1 MEQPTH
7 PAAAPTVGPGPANG
21 AAPGTDA
28 GIDSGIA
35 GLESVFA
42 DLEARLD
49 ALIEARLEHLETRR
63 AASERAEL
71 ARRFA
76 AEHPDFETLRDNGDL
91 AARQRENPLLDEVG
105 AYFAH
110 HLAEVEKASQE
121 EAECVRQKALAEGE
135 AMAMERLRARRGR
148 VALDAPAAAP
158 MRGRSDDPQLEAPDR
173 FGGVH
178 AVLAARMAARRR
190 DAGL

>member
-7 PAAAPTVGPGPANG
+7 PVATPTPGPGDGPRT
-21 AAPGTDA
+21 APETTAGSDA
-28 GIDSGIA
+28 GIA

-49 ALIEARLEHLETRR
+49 ALIEARLENLEARR
-63 AASERAEL
+63 AAAERAEL
-71 ARRFA
+71 AERFS
-76 AEHPDFETLRDNGDL
+76 AEHPDFETLRENGAL

-110 HLAEVEKASQE
+110 HLAQAGKASAE
-121 EAECVRQKALAEGE
+121 ETERVRQKALAEGE
-135 AMAMERLRARRGR
+135 AAAMERLRARRGS

-158 MRGRSDDPQLEAPDR
+158 RRGRSDDPQLEAPDR

>member
-7 PAAAPTVGPGPANG
+7 PTAAPTAGPGPATG
-21 AAPGTDA
+21 AAPGPDA
-28 GIDSGIA
+28 GSDPGIA
-35 GLESVFA
+35 GLESVFS

-49 ALIEARLEHLETRR
+49 ALIEARLENLEARR
-63 AASERAEL
+63 AASQRAEL
-71 ARRFA
+71 AQRFA
-76 AEHPDFETLRDNGDL
+76 AEHPDFETLRENGAL
-91 AARQRENPLLDEVG
+91 AARQRENPLLGEVG

-110 HLAEVEKASQE
+110 HLAEAGKASQE
-121 EAECVRQKALAEGE
+121 EAARVRQDALAEGE
-135 AMAMERLRARRGR
+135 ARAMERLRARRGS

-158 MRGRSDDPQLEAPDR
+158 RRGRADDPQLEAPDR

>member
-7 PAAAPTVGPGPANG
+7 PAAATTAGPGPATG
-21 AAPGTDA
+21 AASGADA
-28 GIDSGIA
+28 GIDFGIA
-35 GLESVFA
+35 GLESLFA

-49 ALIEARLEHLETRR
+49 ALIQARLENLEARR
-63 AASERAEL
+63 AASQRAEL
-71 ARRFA
+71 AQRFA
-76 AEHPDFETLRDNGDL
+76 AEHPDFETLRKNGAL
-91 AARQRENPLLDEVG
+91 AARQRENPLLGEVG

-110 HLAEVEKASQE
+110 HLAEAGKANQE
-121 EAECVRQKALAEGE
+121 ETERVRQKALAEGE
-135 AMAMERLRARRGR
+135 AAAMERLRARRGS
-148 VALDAPAAAP
+148 VALGAPTAAP
-158 MRGRSDDPQLEAPDR
+158 QRGRSGDPQLEAPDR

>member
-7 PAAAPTVGPGPANG
+7 PAAAPTAGPAPG
-21 AAPGTDA
+21 AAPGPEAGTDP
-28 GIDSGIA
+28 GIA
-35 GLESVFA
+35 GLESVFS

-49 ALIEARLEHLETRR
+49 ALIETRLENLEARR
-63 AASERAEL
+63 TAAERAEL
-71 ARRFA
+71 AERFA
-76 AEHPDFETLRDNGDL
+76 AEHPDFEALRENGVL
-91 AARQRENPLLDEVG
+91 AARQRENPLLGEVG

-110 HLAEVEKASQE
+110 HLAEAGKASAE
-121 EAECVRQKALAEGE
+121 ETERVRQDALAEGE
-135 AMAMERLRARRGR
+135 ARAMERLRARRGR

-158 MRGRSDDPQLEAPDR
+158 RRGRSDDPQLEAPDR

>member
-1 MEQPTH
+1 MEQPNY
-7 PAAAPTVGPGPANG
+7 PAAAPTAGSGP
-21 AAPGTDA
+21 APGTHPGSEA
-28 GIDSGIA
+28 GIAPGIA

-49 ALIEARLEHLETRR
+49 ALIEARLENLEARR

-71 ARRFA
+71 AQRFA
-76 AEHPDFETLRDNGDL
+76 AEHPDFETLRATGAL

-110 HLAEVEKASQE
+110 HLAEAGKANQE
-121 EAECVRQKALAEGE
+121 ETERVRQKALAEGE
-135 AMAMERLRARRGR
+135 ARAMERLRARRGS
-148 VALDAPAAAP
+148 VALDAPSGAP
-158 MRGRSDDPQLEAPDR
+158 RRGRADDPQLEAPDR

>member
-1 MEQPTH
+1 MEQPIH
-7 PAAAPTVGPGPANG
+7 PAAAPTAGPGPASG
-21 AAPGTDA
+21 TAPKPEAGTDP
-28 GIDSGIA
+28 GIA
-35 GLESVFA
+35 GLESVFS

-49 ALIEARLEHLETRR
+49 ALIEARLENLEARR
-63 AASERAEL
+63 AAAERAEL
-71 ARRFA
+71 AERFS
-76 AEHPDFETLRDNGDL
+76 AEHSDFETLRENGAL

-110 HLAEVEKASQE
+110 HLAEAGKANQE
-121 EAECVRQKALAEGE
+121 ETERVRQDALAEGE
-135 AMAMERLRARRGR
+135 ARAMERLRARRGS
-148 VALDAPAAAP
+148 VALDAPATAP
-158 MRGRSDDPQLEAPDR
+158 RRGRSDDPQLEAPDR